1 MTDDMITLVQ
11 QVGDVEAQRGQDGI
25 KHLELF
31 TESGHQERQTRR
43 SLEKT
48 TGTSVYLTLG

>member
-1 MTDDMITLVQ
+1 MITLVQ
-11 QVGDVEAQRGQDGI
+11 QVSDVEAQRRQDGI

-31 TESGHQERQTRR
+31 TESGHEERQTGR

-48 TGTSVYLTLG
+48 TGTSVYQPL